1 MLDDSSYKC
10 YTIRKQN
17 EIAEI
22 CTVEK
27 YKNGQMVSTKTESIF
42 QQR

>member
-10 YTIRKQN
+10 YIRKLN